1 MILDRHLPYIPFPEN
16 TTPLMY
22 AVLLAD
28 INIVKIIQ
36 ESNVADINAAENVS
50 GLTALMFAAIIGN
63 YDVMEYLINVG
74 ADISLISLDGFTA
87 IDYAF
92 AIGNINAD
100 LLCLLQQP
108 LGHGTTTL
116 SSQRIDNHQ
125 YQHLSRVIYTSKTK
139 I

>member
-1 MILDRHLPYIPFPEN
+1 
-16 TTPLMY
+16 MY

-36 ESNVADINAAENVS
+36 EANVTDINTAENVS

-63 YDVMEYLINVG
+63 YEVMEYLINFG

-92 AIGNINAD
+92 ATGNINAD
-100 LLCLLQQP
+100 LLCSLQQQ
-108 LGHGTTTL
+108 LGNGTAL
-116 SSQRIDNHQ
+116 LPQRTDTHQ
-125 YQHLSRVIYTSKTK
+125 HQHLSRVIHSSKTK